1 MQNTAMSQL
10 FRFPYTIGLH
20 DTDAAGLIFSA
31 NIIRIC
37 HHGYEALLE
46 EIGFGMARLFEQK
59 TMGLPIVH
67 IEADFVRPLTV
78 GSKVEILARVAHLGK
93 TSYRMAYELRDASGD
108 VCATAATVHVC
119 VNPRTREPMELPA
132 EFRNALRRYSSPESP
147 A

>member
-1 MQNTAMSQL
+1 MSKL

-37 HHGYEALLE
+37 HHAYEAFLE
-46 EIGFGMARLFEQK
+46 QIGFGMARLFEQK

-93 TSYRMAYELRDASGD
+93 TSYRMAYELRDASD
-108 VCATAATVHVC
+108 EVCATAATVHVC
-119 VNPRTREPMELPA
+119 ADPRTRDPISLPV
-132 EFRNALRRYSSPESP
+132 EFRTALAAY

>member
-1 MQNTAMSQL
+1 MPQI

-37 HHGYEALLE
+37 HHAYEAFLE
-46 EIGFGMARLFEQK
+46 QIGFGMARLFKER

-67 IEADFVRPLTV
+67 IEADFARPLSV
-78 GSKVEILARVAHLGK
+78 GAKVEIHTRVAQLGQ
-93 TSYRMAYELRDASGD
+93 TSYRMAYELRDAAGE
-108 VCATAATVHVC
+108 VCAVAATVHVC
-119 VNPRTREPMELPA
+119 VDPHTRQPMNLPGD
-132 EFRNALRRYSSPESP
+132 FRAALEKY

>member
-1 MQNTAMSQL
+1 MSKV

-37 HHGYEALLE
+37 HHAYEALLE
-46 EIGFGMARLFEQK
+46 EIGFGMARLFEQR

-67 IEADFVRPLTV
+67 IEADFTRPLAV
-78 GSKVEILARVAHLGK
+78 GGKVEIFARVALVGRS
-93 TSYRMAYELRDASGD
+93 SYRMSYELRDVSGE

-119 VNPRTREPMELPA
+119 VDPRSRQPMDLPA
-132 EFRNALRRYSSPESP
+132 GFRTALGSY

>member
-1 MQNTAMSQL
+1 MSQT

-37 HHGYEALLE
+37 HHAYEAFLE
-46 EIGFGMARLFEQK
+46 QIGFGMARLFEQK

-67 IEADFVRPLTV
+67 IEADFARPLTV
-78 GSKVEILARVAHLGK
+78 GSKVEILARVAQLGK
-93 TSYRMAYELRDASGD
+93 TSYRLTYELRDPSGE
-108 VCATAATVHVC
+108 VCATAATAHVC
-119 VNPRTREPMELPA
+119 VDPLTREPMDLPA
-132 EFRNALRRYSSPESP
+132 EFRTALAAY

>member
-1 MQNTAMSQL
+1 MSQS

-37 HHGYEALLE
+37 HHAYEALLE

-67 IEADFVRPLTV
+67 IEADFARPLTV
-78 GSKVEILARVAHLGK
+78 GSKVEILTRVAHLGR
-93 TSYRMAYELRDASGD
+93 TSYRMAYELRDAAGE

-119 VNPRTREPMELPA
+119 VNPHTREPMDLPA
-132 EFRNALRRYSSPESP
+132 AFRSALAPY

>member
-1 MQNTAMSQL
+1 MSQI
-10 FRFPYTIGLH
+10 FHFPYTIGLH

-37 HHGYEALLE
+37 HHAYEAFLE
-46 EIGFGMARLFEQK
+46 RIGFGMARLFEQK

-67 IEADFVRPLTV
+67 IEADFTRPLAV
-78 GSKVEILARVAHLGK
+78 GGKVEIFARVALVGRS
-93 TSYRMAYELRDASGD
+93 SYRMSYELRDASGE

-119 VNPRTREPMELPA
+119 VDPRTREPMDLPA
-132 EFRNALRRYSSPESP
+132 EFRAALEAY

>member
-1 MQNTAMSQL
+1 MSKV

-37 HHGYEALLE
+37 HHAYEALLE
-46 EIGFGMARLFEQK
+46 EIGFGMARLFEQR

-67 IEADFVRPLTV
+67 IEADFTRPLTV
-78 GSKVEILARVAHLGK
+78 GSKVEIITRVALVGRS
-93 TSYRMAYELRDASGD
+93 SYRMSYELRDVSGE

-119 VNPRTREPMELPA
+119 VDPRSRQPMDLPA
-132 EFRNALRRYSSPESP
+132 GFRTALGSY

>member
-1 MQNTAMSQL
+1 MSQV
-10 FRFPYTIGLH
+10 FRFPYSIGLH

-37 HHGYEALLE
+37 HHAYEALLE
-46 EIGFGMARLFEQK
+46 EIGFGMARLFEQR

-67 IEADFVRPLTV
+67 IEADFTRPLAV
-78 GSKVEILARVAHLGK
+78 GGKVEILARVALVGRS
-93 TSYRMAYELRDASGD
+93 SYRMSYELHDASGE

-119 VNPRTREPMELPA
+119 VDPRTRDPMDSPV
-132 EFRNALRRYSSPESP
+132 EFRAALVKY

>member
-1 MQNTAMSQL
+1 MSQS

-37 HHGYEALLE
+37 HHAYEALLE
-46 EIGFGMARLFEQK
+46 EIGFGMARLFEK
-59 TMGLPIVH
+59 RTMGLPIVH
-67 IEADFVRPLTV
+67 IEADFARPLSV
-78 GSKVEILARVAHLGK
+78 GAKVEIHARVAHLGE
-93 TSYRMAYELRDASGD
+93 TSYRMAYELRDSSGE

-119 VNPRTREPMELPA
+119 VDPHTRQAMKLPA
-132 EFRNALRRYSSPESP
+132 GFRAALKNY